1 MDLRPARVARVRS
14 RQLRAV
20 RPLRIAVV
28 HSYYRS
34 DQPSG
39 ENALVDAQVEAL
51 RRNGHD
57 VVLVAA
63 DSDQATSWSRLGPVR
78 AAARVATGAGR
89 GVRGRLP
96 DGWEPDVVHVHNT
109 FPNLGRRWVVDA
121 PWPVVATLHNY
132 RPLCAAATLFR
143 DGAGCT
149 ECLDSGR
156 HRGLV
161 HGCYR
166 GSRLATVPLTLG
178 QRGADD
184 PVLRGAT
191 LLTALS
197 DVQAAF
203 YLAAG
208 VPAERLRVLPNFIP
222 DSLAPAAGSGGEAWL
237 YAGRLTSEKGVVDTV
252 RTWPDDVPLVVV
264 GSGPAEDDVR
274 AAARG
279 KSVVLRG
286 AVDRAEVVELLR
298 TSRGLVF
305 PSAWPDPFGL
315 VYAEALAAGTPVLA
329 TPPSAAAGLVAED
342 GAGRATERI
351 DASVVREAHAAF
363 PGLRTAARRA
373 FEARYTEPA
382 HVNALVDVYAEAV
395 LRAAVARSR

>member
-1 MDLRPARVARVRS
+1 VKAADPGG
-14 RQLRAV
+14 RAL
-20 RPLRIAVV
+20 LRIAVV
-28 HSYYRS
+28 HSFYRS
-34 DQPSG
+34 NSPSG
-39 ENALVDAQVEAL
+39 ENALVEAQVAAL
-51 RRNGHD
+51 RRRGHD
-57 VVLVAA
+57 VRLVAA
-63 DSDQATSWSRLGPVR
+63 HSDDQVAGTRLGGLR
-78 AAARVATGAGR
+78 AAITVATGAGQDP
-89 GVRGRLP
+89 VAALAP
-96 DGWEPDVVHVHNT
+96 WVPDVVHLHNT
-109 FPNLGRRWVVDA
+109 FPNYGRRWVARTDV
-121 PWPVVATLHNY
+121 PVVATLHNY

-222 DSLAPAAGSGGEAWL
+222 DSLAPAAGPGGEAWL